1 MAESGENEDSTTTGP
16 EPEPGAQGLAELEAL
31 VPEPPEPAEMDPLLE
46 PEPPAGIAA
55 PPPAEKVEGA
65 PGPGNAPQII
75 ASLRKRLADKDVDL
89 AKVVA
94 AYRKLKEE
102 SEGFR
107 KRMEQL
113 QRRRFEQSKN
123 DFIARFV
130 EVLDNLDRAIDSI
143 ENNFDS
149 DSVLQGI
156 ILVRS
161 RLVAL
166 LREEGLEKIFVG
178 GQPFDPMH
186 SEAAGIEPVG
196 DESQDNVV
204 IREVQ
209 RGYML
214 KGNLL
219 RPSRVIV
226 GRYPRGGE
234 VPPPEPREAT
244 GEAPTPEESTES

>member
-1 MAESGENEDSTTTGP
+1 MAESDEKEDPVAAEAGP
-16 EPEPGAQGLAELEAL
+16 EPEDEGLGEELEAL
-31 VPEPPEPAEMDPLLE
+31 VDKHQEEPALPEPTREEASGLAERPAAPAPRQD
-46 PEPPAGIAA
+46 PAGARTENAGQTISLLRRHL
-55 PPPAEKVEGA
+55 AEKEA
-65 PGPGNAPQII
+65 EFT
-75 ASLRKRLADKDVDL
+75 
-89 AKVVA
+89 KVVA

-130 EVLDNLDRAIDSI
+130 EVLDNLDRAIDAI

-178 GQPFDPMH
+178 GQPFDPIH
-186 SEAAGIEPVG
+186 SEAAGIETVD

-204 IREVQ
+204 IKEVQ

-214 KGNLL
+214 KGSLL

-226 GRYPRGGE
+226 GRYPRTDGAPQGEPSPAGGKE
-234 VPPPEPREAT
+234 DD
-244 GEAPTPEESTES
+244 GEG